1 MIDTIYKIF
10 NKNTGRYYDP
20 KDSAS
25 VTGKIYRSVKNAKIA
40 QTFAKEYLSDYEIHE
55 FKINDYVVVE

>member
-1 MIDTIYKIF
+1 MIVIVYKLF

-20 KDSAS
+20 KDSTS